1 MTNKFTMREMIEET
15 LAVYQGLYD
24 DSLAEEQAA
33 SDAAAVKR
41 INKTL
46 KKSSKPTSNKP
57 ESAYVALA
65 PADKQT
71 KVKLVKEKPKAMST
85 SNSPTDSDTLQNHKD
100 L

>member
-41 INKTL
+41 IKKTL
-46 KKSSKPTSNKP
+46 KKSSKPTSKKP
-57 ESAYVALA
+57 ESVYVALA

-71 KVKLVKEKPKAMST
+71 KVKLIKEKPKAMST
-85 SNSPTDSDTLQNHKD
+85 SNPLTDSETLQDHKD

>member
-1 MTNKFTMREMIEET
+1 MREMIEET

-41 INKTL
+41 IKKTL
-46 KKSSKPTSNKP
+46 KKSSKPTSKKP
-57 ESAYVALA
+57 ESAYVALV

-71 KVKLVKEKPKAMST
+71 KVKLIKEKPKAISP
-85 SNSPTDSDTLQNHKD
+85 SNPLTDSETLQDHKD